1 MAVDK
6 PRPTL
11 ADYVT
16 IVLSPALIMA
26 MIVSLVFFLLT
37 VLYRGEFVSRLHYIL
52 FFFIFGM
59 VLVARISMEGGVS
72 ARAPLYGGVLAL
84 LVWFGMGSFVS
95 YPPELAASSWL
106 INAGLIALAWWL
118 SYQLTY
124 SCTYIDEKAEN
135 TGTGVL
141 QAAGFEEAPAS
152 DLTPNPSPRG
162 RGEAR
167 SSRGGSATSVS
178 ARNAKRP
185 SRRACGSFTS
195 HWPLCRSSGWA
206 RP

>member
-1 MAVDK
+1 MAADK

-59 VLVARISMEGGVS
+59 VLVARISMEGGLS

-84 LVWFGMGSFVS
+84 LVLVGMGSFVS

-141 QAAGFEEAPAS
+141 QAAGLEEATAADPHPQPLS
-152 DLTPNPSPRG
+152 QGERGEKQIRRPREVLTPSP
-162 RGEAR
+162 
-167 SSRGGSATSVS
+167 
-178 ARNAKRP
+178 
-185 SRRACGSFTS
+185 
-195 HWPLCRSSGWA
+195 
-206 RP
+206 